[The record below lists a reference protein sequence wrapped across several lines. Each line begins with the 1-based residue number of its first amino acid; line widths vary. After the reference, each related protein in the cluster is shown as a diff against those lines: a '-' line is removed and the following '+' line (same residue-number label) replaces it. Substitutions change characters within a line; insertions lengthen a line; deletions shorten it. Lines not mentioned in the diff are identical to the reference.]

1 MGPAVKEEEG
11 VKGDRGRSPA
21 PHLWGRHRAEMAA
34 PGNGCLRPGSGAGG
48 GCAEGERGAGGAGGR
63 GLAVRSPQGAGVDEG
78 VLRPVGRPL
87 RVSLVPL

>member
-1 MGPAVKEEEG
+1 MSRGTVAAARPLISGGGIGLRWQRRGTAACG
-11 VKGDRGRSPA
+11 LGRGR
-21 PHLWGRHRAEMAA
+21 
-34 PGNGCLRPGSGAGG
+34 GG